1 MPLSRHIATQ
11 PGIPKPGK
19 PPQDL
24 HRTTGNDH
32 RRPHRTAC
40 APHTH
45 TRPTGCHHRALS
57 PEWRP
62 RGPKRAQDA
71 PQAKLGPSTG
81 QPQGAVATQGPTGRP
96 SGDTGATT
104 GPHRPEHRTTTGPH
118 RTGHRT
124 TTGPHRRPQDG
135 AQGSTGAPTGPAQA
149 VTGRATRHHRI
160 THRGHQRP
168 AQRTGDGATARK
180 ARGPKPHGGMA
191 KRAPISPPEQ
201 SANRRL
207 PVRVGGGRPVPH
219 KQRRGVFP
227 PVWPRPGPERP
238 EALPEGVPRAGK
250 VLRHRGFGGKLGYR
264 RACAWGLVGCGL
276 GVVLVG
282 ELGF

>member
-1 MPLSRHIATQ
+1 MEAPW
-11 PGIPKPGK
+11 PKK
-19 PPQDL
+19 
-24 HRTTGNDH
+24 
-32 RRPHRTAC
+32 
-40 APHTH
+40 
-45 TRPTGCHHRALS
+45 
-57 PEWRP
+57 
-62 RGPKRAQDA
+62 
-71 PQAKLGPSTG
+71 STG
-81 QPQGAVATQGPTGRP
+81 RPIGEIRAVHRPATGSVATQGTTGATFRGHRSDHRTPQAVAQDSTGR
-96 SGDTGATT
+96 STGATT
-104 GPHRPEHRTTTGPH
+104 GHHRTEHRTTTGH
-118 RTGHRT
+118 
-124 TTGPHRRPQDG
+124 HRRPQDG

-219 KQRRGVFP
+219 KQRRGVCP

-250 VLRHRGFGGKLGYR
+250 VLRHRGFGGKLGFR

>member
-1 MPLSRHIATQ
+1 MPLSSHVATQ

-81 QPQGAVATQGPTGRP
+81 QPQGQSPHRAPQDDRQGTQERPQDPTGRSTGRPQDPTGRP
-96 SGDTGATT
+96 QDPTGRPQDPT
-104 GPHRPEHRTTTGPH
+104 GRGTGRPQDPTGGH
-118 RTGHRT
+118 RTGHRAAHEPPQGRYRQSQAGPHD
-124 TTGPHRRPQDG
+124 TTG
-135 AQGSTGAPTGPAQA
+135 SPTGDTKGHPED
-149 VTGRATRHHRI
+149 RR
-160 THRGHQRP
+160 RGHCPQG
-168 AQRTGDGATARK
+168 T
-180 ARGPKPHGGMA
+180 GPKPHGGMA
-191 KRAPISPPEQ
+191 TRAPISPPEQ
-201 SANRRL
+201 SANRRF
-207 PVRVGGGRPVPH
+207 PVRVGGGRPVPVPH
-219 KQRRGVFP
+219 KQISGC
-227 PVWPRPGPERP
+227 
-238 EALPEGVPRAGK
+238 ALPCGHGRPRAP
-250 VLRHRGFGGKLGYR
+250 RGIT
-264 RACAWGLVGCGL
+264 
-276 GVVLVG
+276 
-282 ELGF
+282 

>member
-1 MPLSRHIATQ
+1 MSSCPYLATS
-11 PGIPKPGK
+11 
-19 PPQDL
+19 PPNQVSQNPENL
-24 HRTTGNDH
+24 HKT
-32 RRPHRTAC
+32 
-40 APHTH
+40 
-45 TRPTGCHHRALS
+45 
-57 PEWRP
+57 
-62 RGPKRAQDA
+62 
-71 PQAKLGPSTG
+71 STG
-81 QPQGAVATQGPTGRP
+81 PPE
-96 SGDTGATT
+96 TT
-104 GPHRPEHRTTTGPH
+104 
-118 RTGHRT
+118 
-124 TTGPHRRPQDG
+124 
-135 AQGSTGAPTGPAQA
+135 TGAPTGPAQA

-219 KQRRGVFP
+219 KQRRGVCP

-250 VLRHRGFGGKLGYR
+250 VLRHRGFGGKLGFR